1 MKIIFDTN
9 KIKVE
14 YNPYVGK
21 VRALY
26 NSYIHYIIWYCI
38 KHKKHIPTY
47 RKIGHIIHNLPDV
60 KKELFYTQWEIA
72 KIKYELNELNKIIR

>member
-21 VRALY
+21 VRAMY
-26 NSYIHYIIWYCI
+26 NSIII
-38 KHKKHIPTY
+38 VSEKLA
-47 RKIGHIIHNLPDV
+47 RKC
-60 KKELFYTQWEIA
+60 KE
-72 KIKYELNELNKIIR
+72 

>member
-14 YNPYVGK
+14 YNPYIGK

-26 NSYIHYIIWYCI
+26 NSYRH
-38 KHKKHIPTY
+38 
-47 RKIGHIIHNLPDV
+47 
-60 KKELFYTQWEIA
+60 
-72 KIKYELNELNKIIR
+72 

>member
-14 YNPYVGK
+14 YNPYIGK
-21 VRALY
+21 IRALY
-26 NSYIHYIIWYCI
+26 NSYRHYIIWYCI

-47 RKIGHIIHNLPDV
+47 KQMGHIIFNLPDTE
-60 KKELFYTQWEIA
+60 KKLFYIKWEIA
-72 KIKYELNELNKIIR
+72 EIKYYLNNIR